1 MRAGFAGTA
10 LTVCLALPPS
20 AGAQQS
26 APVDGASPA
35 LPERGR
41 NLECA
46 SPCSTTPPSADA
58 PSEDTFK
65 LDDYCER
72 VREAEKSTAA
82 VLLGPRVAAQA
93 IKFPRGGD
101 VLLGQTIAPETQFRG
116 WLQYSLTDA
125 YHGTLSLQLGDADCR
140 RQRLAQPL
148 EDAIRLATDQGR
160 RQALGRQLR
169 FLQENERSVVALE
182 RDAEARRQA
191 ETSTL
196 AELLEIHTLAA
207 AFRTQE
213 SEIEDALARLDAI
226 GLPDPAGPLAP
237 QAEQYERASMEVER
251 LGSRI
256 RQVAPWGVSMT
267 GGLAANTTAT
277 VDWFG
282 TLEVSYNL
290 GGLVQASAERRL
302 LAARERELGSAHYE
316 LAYAARAVDEALAR
330 SVAWLREQIA
340 AVEAGAGELRTAAS
354 VLEASDAPGRLHSL
368 SVVKLRLVTVEAQL
382 VYLRALAEQRRPW
395 EAPR

>member
-10 LTVCLALPPS
+10 LTVCLVLPAS
-20 AGAQQS
+20 ARAQES
-26 APVDGASPA
+26 ARPDGTSPR
-35 LPERGR
+35 L
-41 NLECA
+41 
-46 SPCSTTPPSADA
+46 TTPPPSADV
-58 PSEDTFK
+58 PPEDTFK

-72 VREAEKSTAA
+72 VREAGKSTAA

-101 VLLGQTIAPETQFRG
+101 ILLGQTNAPETQFRG

-160 RQALGRQLR
+160 RQALARQLR
-169 FLQENERSVVALE
+169 FLQENERTVVALE

-196 AELLEIHTLAA
+196 GELLEIHTLAA

-226 GLPDPAGPLAP
+226 GLPDPTGPLSP

-256 RQVAPWGVSMT
+256 RQVAPWGLSLT

-290 GGLVQASAERRL
+290 GGLVQAGAESRF

-316 LAYAARAVDEALAR
+316 LAHAARAVDEALAR

-368 SVVKLRLVTVEAQL
+368 SVVTLRLVAVDAQL
-382 VYLRALAEQRRPW
+382 VYLRALAERRRPW
-395 EAPR
+395 ETPR